1 MKTDSAFAIAAIIGT
16 VHSFTS
22 IYNARIGA
30 PSGTTYEF
38 VPDRDSQCHRRY
50 ILDRNDPEKGIH
62 PLAKAREEIA
72 DISLAC
78 AQNRNNFQVTWRFV
92 TVAELEAEE
101 AVAAKAREAKLAED
115 EAQRSQ
121 LAAARKASEAAKQT
135 LEDVSRGN
143 LAPTPAPTPAP
154 PTAPVPPPPAVK
166 TGAGSKALAS
176 IASKAKK

>member
-1 MKTDSAFAIAAIIGT
+1 MQTDSALFIAAIIGT

-30 PSGTTYEF
+30 PSGVTYEF

-50 ILDRNDPEKGIH
+50 VLDRSDPEKGIH

-72 DISLAC
+72 DISTAC
-78 AQNRNNFQVTWRFV
+78 AQNQNNLQVIWRFV
-92 TVAELEAEE
+92 TVAELDAEE
-101 AVAAKAREAKLAED
+101 AIAAQAREAKLAED
-115 EAQRSQ
+115 DALRNQ
-121 LAAARKASEAAKQT
+121 LAQARQAASAAQQT
-135 LEDVSRGN
+135 LDDVSRGN
-143 LAPTPAPTPAP
+143 LALPPHVAPSP
-154 PTAPVPPPPAVK
+154 PSPVVK